1 MVDLKILSYN
11 TQGLQTLQKRV
22 DVFEYLKDKKSQI
35 YCLQDTHFIKE
46 NEANII
52 DQWGNSNCILSNY
65 KTNSRGV
72 AILFGKDLDYKI
84 HRKLIDENGN
94 YIIIDITATSK
105 RFTLVNLYGPNVDDP
120 NFFQN
125 IFDYIEDIGNSDI
138 IICGDYN
145 CVLDPDLDYYNYK
158 TVNNAKARDK
168 ILELMSTKYLQDPFR
183 EMNPEQKKFTWRKK
197 NPCKQARLDFFLI
210 SEELMQLAKKCS
222 IEPSYRSDHSIITLE
237 LNLTDFTHGKSYWK
251 HNNSLLSDPDY
262 LVRINNKIVDIKRQ
276 YALPVYNIEEIDRI
290 PNEDIQFT
298 IDDQLFLDTLL
309 MELRGESISF
319 SSYKNKQ
326 INQREKELIKNI
338 NDLEN
343 CVDESNMEQIE
354 ILKTELCDIRNY
366 KMKGHMIRSKAKY
379 IDQGEKP
386 TKYFCGLEKHNYV
399 SKVIS
404 KIVKDD
410 DTVLTDQSDILKETE
425 SFYKKLYENKDDTLE
440 NINIEEYMQNTEMN
454 KLSEQEAINLEG
466 PLTFKEISDSLYKM
480 KHGKSPGMSGFT
492 AEFFKV
498 FWRQIGIFVLRSLNL
513 GYRNGELSICQR
525 QGIITCIPKENKSK
539 HYLKNWRPLTLLDSV
554 YKIASGAIANRLK
567 VVLDNIINKDQTGF
581 VKGRYIGENTRLI
594 YDLMNH
600 TEQNNIPGLLLL
612 IDFEKAF
619 DSLSWSFIF
628 KAMKYLN
635 FGESFIGWIKAFY
648 NNISSAVIQCGYLS
662 TFFNIGRGC
671 RQGDPL
677 SPYLFILC
685 AEFLSSVI
693 RQNKKIKGIFVEDT
707 EFKISQFA
715 DDTSMFLDGS
725 SDSLNTTLHE
735 LERFARISGLKIN
748 FDKTQVVWIG
758 FKKYSSETIKTKWKL
773 SWGCQRFK
781 ILGINFNVDLE
792 KMESENYNS
801 KVHQLENMV
810 KLWGKRSLTPLGKI
824 TIIKTFM
831 ISVFNHLFLM
841 LPNPSQNII
850 QHINNV
856 IFNFL
861 WNNKPSK
868 IKASTIQKQ
877 YCEGG
882 LKMINLNA
890 FIQALKS
897 TWIRRLLHTDNKWQ
911 IFIKA
916 HVDISKLTG
925 CNMIFIQNMIG
936 TLENKFWKDV
946 LQSLININKNSELN
960 ESDILKS
967 PIFYN
972 NSIKIGGTHIFYRE
986 WFNKGIMYVNDLI
999 NEKGDFYTE
1008 TEFSYKTGIRT
1019 NFLQYNGLIKTIK
1032 NYLKYMHL
1040 EITHKEQCPFIPSH
1054 ISTLLK
1060 QNKGSKAMYN
1070 TLNKSLDKPTGQ
1082 GTWNKI
1088 FKITNE
1094 EWRKIYSFPFIVTK
1108 YPALQWYQIS
1118 INHNILVTNKLLN
1131 QMKIRNDALC
1141 TLCMTNNETI
1151 THLLWSCCKTQQFIN
1166 DMTNW
1171 LNTFNICCNLTEEYF
1186 IFGLQREQGVDKVLH
1201 FIFLYAKYYIYL
1213 ARCKNQKLYI
1223 RVFQMKL
1230 EVMYR
1235 VHREIAYANQE
1246 EDTFKMDWS
1255 PYLELIDSI
1264 S

>member
-22 DVFEYLKDKKSQI
+22 DVFEYLKDRKCQI
-35 YCLQDTHFIKE
+35 YCLQDTHFAKE

-52 DQWGNSNCILSNY
+52 DQWDSNCIFSNY
-65 KTNSRGV
+65 KSNARGV
-72 AILFGKDLDYKI
+72 AILFGKDLDYKVN
-84 HRKLIDENGN
+84 RKIIDENGN
-94 YIIIDITATSK
+94 YIIIDITVTGK

-120 NFFQN
+120 KFFQN
-125 IFDYIEDIGNSDI
+125 IFDYIEEIGNSDV

-158 TVNNAKARDK
+158 SVNNAKARDK
-168 ILELMSTKYLQDPFR
+168 ILEFISTKYLLDPFR

-197 NPCKQARLDFFLI
+197 NPCKQARLDFFLM
-210 SEELMQLAKKCS
+210 SEELMQFSKKCS

-237 LNLTDFTHGKSYWK
+237 LNLTHFTQGKSYWK

-262 LVRINNKIVDIKRQ
+262 LVRINKKIMDIKKQ
-276 YALPVYNIEEIDRI
+276 YALPVYNIEEIDLI

-309 MELRGESISF
+309 MEVRGESLSY

-326 INQREKELIKNI
+326 RNKREKELIKTI

-343 CVDESNMEQIE
+343 CADESNMEQIE

-366 KMKGHMIRSKAKY
+366 KMKGHMIRSKAQY

-386 TKYFCGLEKHNYV
+386 TKYFCGLEKHNFV

-404 KIVKDD
+404 KVVKEDD
-410 DTVLTDQSDILKETE
+410 RVLTDQSEILKETE

-440 NINIEEYMQNTEMN
+440 NINIEEYMQNTKIN
-454 KLSEQEAINLEG
+454 RLSEQEAIKLEG
-466 PLTFKEISDSLYKM
+466 PLTFKEISDALYKM
-480 KHGKSPGMSGFT
+480 KHDKSPGMSGFS

-498 FWRQIGIFVLRSLNL
+498 FWRQIGFFVLRSLNL
-513 GYRNGELSICQR
+513 GYKNRELSTCQR

-567 VVLDNIINKDQTGF
+567 SVLDYIISKDQTGF
-581 VKGRYIGENTRLI
+581 IKGRYIGENTRLI
-594 YDLMNH
+594 YDLMNY

-635 FGESFIGWIKAFY
+635 FGESVIGWIEAFY
-648 NNISSAVIQCGYLS
+648 KNISSAVIQCGHLS
-662 TFFNIGRGC
+662 TFFSIGRGC

-693 RQNKKIKGIFVEDT
+693 RQNKKIKGIFVKDT

-715 DDTSMFLDGS
+715 DDTSIFLDGS
-725 SDSLNTTLHE
+725 SESLNTTLYE
-735 LERFARISGLKIN
+735 LDRFARISGLKIN

-781 ILGINFNVDLE
+781 LLGINFNVDLD
-792 KMESENYNS
+792 KMESENYNA
-801 KVHQLENMV
+801 KIEQLENIV
-810 KLWGKRSLTPLGKI
+810 KHWEKRMLTPLGKI

-850 QHINNV
+850 QHINKV
-856 IFNFL
+856 MFNFL

-868 IKASTIQKQ
+868 IKVATIQKQ
-877 YCEGG
+877 YFEGG

-897 TWIRRLLHTDNKWQ
+897 TWIRRLLIANNKWQ
-911 IFIKA
+911 VFVKE
-916 HVDISKLTG
+916 HVNISKLTG
-925 CNMIFIQNMIG
+925 CNMVCIENMIG
-936 TLENKFWKDV
+936 TVENKFWKDV
-946 LQSLININKNSELN
+946 LHSLININKKTELK
-960 ESDILKS
+960 ESDLLKS

-972 NSIKIGGTHIFYRE
+972 NNIKIGGTHIFYRS
-986 WFNKGIMYVNDLI
+986 WFDKGIMYINDLI
-999 NEKGDFYTE
+999 NENGDFYSE
-1008 TEFSYKTGIRT
+1008 TEFSSKTGVKT
-1019 NFLQYNGLIKTIK
+1019 NFLQYSGVIKAIK
-1032 NYLKYMHL
+1032 NYLKHMQQ
-1040 EITHKEQCPFIPSH
+1040 EITHKEPSPFIPSH
-1054 ISTLLK
+1054 ISILLK
-1060 QNKGSKAMYN
+1060 QHKGSKDMYN
-1070 TLNKSLDKPTGQ
+1070 TLNKSMDTPTGQ
-1082 GTWNKI
+1082 RTWNKV
-1088 FKITNE
+1088 FNITNE
-1094 EWRKIYSFPFIVTK
+1094 EWKKIYGYPFIVTK

-1141 TLCMTNNETI
+1141 TLCRADNETI
-1151 THLLWSCCKTQQFIN
+1151 THLLWSCCKTQQFIK
-1166 DMTNW
+1166 DMTGW
-1171 LNTFNICCNLTEEYF
+1171 LNTYNIHCNLTEEFF
-1186 IFGLQREQGVDKVLH
+1186 IFGLQREQRVDIVLQ
-1201 FIFLYAKYYIYL
+1201 FILLYAKYYIYL
-1213 ARCKNQKLYI
+1213 ARCKNQNLYI

-1235 VHREIAYANQE
+1235 VHRQIALANQE
-1246 EDTFKMDWS
+1246 EDTFVKDWS
-1255 PYLELIDSI
+1255 PYLTLINSI
-1264 S
+1264 T

>member
-1 MVDLKILSYN
+1 
-11 TQGLQTLQKRV
+11 
-22 DVFEYLKDKKSQI
+22 
-35 YCLQDTHFIKE
+35 
-46 NEANII
+46 
-52 DQWGNSNCILSNY
+52 
-65 KTNSRGV
+65 
-72 AILFGKDLDYKI
+72 
-84 HRKLIDENGN
+84 
-94 YIIIDITATSK
+94 
-105 RFTLVNLYGPNVDDP
+105 
-120 NFFQN
+120 
-125 IFDYIEDIGNSDI
+125 
-138 IICGDYN
+138 
-145 CVLDPDLDYYNYK
+145 
-158 TVNNAKARDK
+158 
-168 ILELMSTKYLQDPFR
+168 
-183 EMNPEQKKFTWRKK
+183 
-197 NPCKQARLDFFLI
+197 
-210 SEELMQLAKKCS
+210 
-222 IEPSYRSDHSIITLE
+222 
-237 LNLTDFTHGKSYWK
+237 
-251 HNNSLLSDPDY
+251 
-262 LVRINNKIVDIKRQ
+262 
-276 YALPVYNIEEIDRI
+276 
-290 PNEDIQFT
+290 
-298 IDDQLFLDTLL
+298 
-309 MELRGESISF
+309 
-319 SSYKNKQ
+319 
-326 INQREKELIKNI
+326 
-338 NDLEN
+338 
-343 CVDESNMEQIE
+343 
-354 ILKTELCDIRNY
+354 
-366 KMKGHMIRSKAKY
+366 
-379 IDQGEKP
+379 
-386 TKYFCGLEKHNYV
+386 
-399 SKVIS
+399 
-404 KIVKDD
+404 
-410 DTVLTDQSDILKETE
+410 
-425 SFYKKLYENKDDTLE
+425 
-440 NINIEEYMQNTEMN
+440 
-454 KLSEQEAINLEG
+454 
-466 PLTFKEISDSLYKM
+466 
-480 KHGKSPGMSGFT
+480 
-492 AEFFKV
+492 
-498 FWRQIGIFVLRSLNL
+498 
-513 GYRNGELSICQR
+513 
-525 QGIITCIPKENKSK
+525 
-539 HYLKNWRPLTLLDSV
+539 
-554 YKIASGAIANRLK
+554 
-567 VVLDNIINKDQTGF
+567 
-581 VKGRYIGENTRLI
+581 
-594 YDLMNH
+594 
-600 TEQNNIPGLLLL
+600 
-612 IDFEKAF
+612 
-619 DSLSWSFIF
+619 
-628 KAMKYLN
+628 
-635 FGESFIGWIKAFY
+635 
-648 NNISSAVIQCGYLS
+648 
-662 TFFNIGRGC
+662 
-671 RQGDPL
+671 
-677 SPYLFILC
+677 
-685 AEFLSSVI
+685 
-693 RQNKKIKGIFVEDT
+693 
-707 EFKISQFA
+707 
-715 DDTSMFLDGS
+715 
-725 SDSLNTTLHE
+725 
-735 LERFARISGLKIN
+735 
-748 FDKTQVVWIG
+748 
-758 FKKYSSETIKTKWKL
+758 
-773 SWGCQRFK
+773 
-781 ILGINFNVDLE
+781 
-792 KMESENYNS
+792 
-801 KVHQLENMV
+801 
-810 KLWGKRSLTPLGKI
+810 
-824 TIIKTFM
+824 
-831 ISVFNHLFLM
+831 
-841 LPNPSQNII
+841 
-850 QHINNV
+850 
-856 IFNFL
+856 
-861 WNNKPSK
+861 
-868 IKASTIQKQ
+868 
-877 YCEGG
+877 
-882 LKMINLNA
+882 MINLNA